1 MTRELGNYPFKLFS
15 CIFLEVEGN
24 MLASWLKVPETR
36 VMTDTAVREKEEQPK
51 AKTKYENKG
60 QLGIRCLWLTTK
72 RAM

>member
-15 CIFLEVEGN
+15 CIFLGVEGN
-24 MLASWLKVPETR
+24 MLAAWSKVPETR

-51 AKTKYENKG
+51 AKTNMQTKVNWA
-60 QLGIRCLWLTTK
+60 LLTTK